1 MSDKRIKRI
10 INEIKELN
18 DSSSILGENGIY
30 YHYDESN
37 INIVYALLVGPND
50 TPYEKGFYFF
60 KFEYPL
66 NYPMLPPIAKYCT
79 QGYLMNPSNNSSYEV
94 RFNPNLYTC
103 GKVCLS
109 MLNTWS
115 GPGWVPTNTISNVLV
130 AIQALVL
137 NDYPLMNEPGYEN
150 VDKKELM
157 KYNNIIHYANIKISV
172 LNMVN
177 NTPTEFLC
185 FKDKLYE
192 LFIKNI
198 EYYRYFVL
206 NKKDEL
212 KDRLIESPV
221 YGMKLIPDFNSLLNE
236 LTSTEEFI
244 LHLLHN

>member
-1 MSDKRIKRI
+1 MSNRRNKRI

-18 DSSSILGENGIY
+18 DSSSILEENGIY

-37 INIVYALLVGPND
+37 INIVYALLVGPNN

-66 NYPMLPPIAKYCT
+66 NYPMVPPIAKYYT
-79 QGYLMNPSNNSSYEV
+79 QGTLINPSKCKYEV

-115 GPGWVPTNTISNVLV
+115 GPGWVPTNTINNVLI

-137 NDYPLMNEPGYEN
+137 NDYPLVNEPGYEN

-157 KYNNIIHYANIKISV
+157 KYNNIIEYANIKISV
-172 LNMVN
+172 LNMIN
-177 NTPTEFLC
+177 DTPIEFIC
-185 FKDKLYE
+185 FKDKLNE

-206 NKKDEL
+206 KKNDEL
-212 KDRLIESPV
+212 KDIVIESPT
-221 YGMKLIPDFNSLLNE
+221 YGMKLIPNYMELLNE
-236 LTSTEEFI
+236 LNNTEKFI
-244 LHLLHN
+244 LK